1 MIETPF
7 IFAYIF
13 SLALTIFGI
22 ISALYVTTKG
32 KEND

>member
-1 MIETPF
+1 MIEPAF

-13 SLALTIFGI
+13 SLALVFFGI

-32 KEND
+32 EEND